1 MSTLPKIAWIGLG
14 IMGSPMS
21 ENLIKVVAVASPEV
35 VGMTMSA
42 IIGITVDM
50 KAHEPVA
57 AALEA
62 IPQTRY
68 VGYSTGP
75 YDLIIEAVFRSHEE
89 LLELLSRKLARIPGI
104 TKTDTSVILKVTK
117 FAYEWEIP
125 AEVVQPLGDRTLG
138 A

>member
-1 MSTLPKIAWIGLG
+1 
-14 IMGSPMS
+14 
-21 ENLIKVVAVASPEV
+21 
-35 VGMTMSA
+35 MTMSA
-42 IIGITVDM
+42 IVGITVEM
-50 KAHEPVA
+50 TGHESVA

-62 IPQTRY
+62 LPETRY

-75 YDLIIEAVFRSHEE
+75 YDLIIEAVFRSHED
-89 LLELLSRKLARIPGI
+89 LLQLLSRKLARIPGI

-125 AEVVQPLGDRTLG
+125 ADAVEPLGDLGGRRLG